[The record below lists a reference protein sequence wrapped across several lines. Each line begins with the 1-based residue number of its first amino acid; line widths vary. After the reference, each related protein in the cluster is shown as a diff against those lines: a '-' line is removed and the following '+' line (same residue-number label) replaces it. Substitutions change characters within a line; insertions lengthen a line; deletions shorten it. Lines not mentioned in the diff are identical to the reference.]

1 VASVL
6 IVDDSPFIR
15 QTLAQILQTS
25 EYEVI
30 GEAATGTEAVAKY
43 RLLRPDLVIMDV
55 TMPEMD
61 GIQALKCIHSEFQD
75 AQIVMCSTVS
85 QQRMMVKAIESGAK
99 DFIVKP
105 FHKTTVLDT
114 VHRLFRKPI

>member
-1 VASVL
+1 MASVL
-6 IVDDSPFIR
+6 IVDDSQFIR

-30 GEAATGTEAVAKY
+30 GEAATGTEAVDKY

-75 AQIVMCSTVS
+75 AQIN
-85 QQRMMVKAIESGAK
+85 G
-99 DFIVKP
+99 
-105 FHKTTVLDT
+105 
-114 VHRLFRKPI
+114 